1 MNVESQ
7 GASSGCAATS
17 RRTPASRALLFAHR
31 NPGVPNGAGWSV
43 DRQSFDWAVPR
54 SRMAD
59 SPVFTSARV
68 QSFVYIPLF
77 FWRRMADTSSIE
89 VPYWM
94 ARRMRLLWG
103 SPSASNG
110 VCRTVVSPI
119 RMPAS
124 FM

>member
-43 DRQSFDWAVPR
+43 DRQSFDCAVPS

-59 SPVFTSARV
+59 SPVFTSASV

-77 FWRRMADTSSIE
+77 FARRMAATSSID
-89 VPYWM
+89 VPYWI
-94 ARRMRLLWG
+94 ARRMRLLCG

-119 RMPAS
+119 TMPAS